1 MRLIAIAS
9 LAALVTVAPLD
20 AGRAETKTYFG
31 LPFPEKIAGAT
42 RARGVTDFDADLS
55 GGGYGAVYSHPDL
68 DIDIN
73 ITNDRQSST
82 PDDFE
87 SAVLKDHFE
96 EIKARAFYK
105 QGRGVNGTVEFIR
118 DFVIADQAG
127 RVRLRCAQF
136 VYTYAPDT
144 RSKNGTIRD
153 NFECFAGWHNKLVE
167 FTLYHRH
174 GPGSEAAARRF
185 VEAWFPILWP

>member
-1 MRLIAIAS
+1 VTPGLRQIAIAS
-9 LAALVTVAPLD
+9 LAALVTVAPIGI
-20 AGRAETKTYFG
+20 GRAEETYFG
-31 LPFPEKIAGAT
+31 LPFPAKIAGAT
-42 RARGVTDFDADLS
+42 RAPGVTDFDAALP
-55 GGGYGAVYSHPDL
+55 GGGYGAIYRHPDL
-68 DIDIN
+68 QIDVH
-73 ITNDRQSST
+73 ITNDGESST

-87 SAVLKDHFE
+87 SAVLKNHLED
-96 EIKARAFYK
+96 IKTWAFKK
-105 QGRGVNGTVEFIR
+105 QGGAGNAKVEFVR

-127 RVRLRCAQF
+127 RARLRCSQF
-136 VYTYAPDT
+136 VYS
-144 RSKNGTIRD
+144 RIIRGKDDVLD